1 MSERSRSRPRP
12 RPVPS
17 RAKSTMDSDDD
28 DDDDAVSVKS
38 VARYDFIVLLTAHLA
53 DLTSSTNSRPRP
65 RPVAKSKS
73 IKPVEDDDAYA
84 MSCHFYIISTS
95 GRTFLYSIDISS
107 GDDAMSIKSSKSTKR
122 YCIFSFFMFLS
133 DSLCQ
138 TSAMSIDDEEWA
150 TTPPRRRLVHHFGA
164 AQPVFY
170 TSLTVVLLFQKLQF
184 PLEPLL
190 CKWNIYFY
198 LLLLLTGPCLKQ

>member
-1 MSERSRSRPRP
+1 MSERSRSRPRPRP

-17 RAKSTMDSDDD
+17 RAKSTMDSD

-73 IKPVEDDDAYA
+73 IKPVEDDDAYV

-122 YCIFSFFMFLS
+122 YCIFSFFMFLL

-138 TSAMSIDDEEWA
+138 TSAMSRNGL
-150 TTPPRRRLVHHFGA
+150 PPHPAGGWSITLE
-164 AQPVFY
+164 
-170 TSLTVVLLFQKLQF
+170 LLNQ
-184 PLEPLL
+184 
-190 CKWNIYFY
+190 YFTH
-198 LLLLLTGPCLKQ
+198 L